1 VAAEP
6 TAEASFLASPG
17 KIAWN
22 IYLMLDHRQADPAST
37 PIVMKPSLDA
47 ESHFLYSGSMEHN
60 HATHAFAALGHPG
73 RLAVFRLLMRFAPQ
87 GVRPTEMAEALGLK
101 QNTLSHHLADLTAS
115 GLVAVTRV
123 GRSLYYAVDL
133 DAAEGLIGYLA
144 LDVGRARPDL
154 LAPLRS
160 SKKDTAPMP
169 SPLHDTDFD
178 VLFICS
184 GNSAR
189 SIFAE
194 ALLRDLGQGK
204 FQSFSAGTRP
214 NSELNPFALEI
225 LQRNGHDTASLRSK
239 HISEFQQPGAILM
252 DFVFTVCDT
261 AAAEECPPW
270 PGQPI
275 TGHWGLP
282 DPVKATGTDAEKA
295 LIFAQT
301 YAALRRRITA
311 FVELP
316 FESLS
321 RMSLQSSV
329 DAIGIDKGLAL

>member
-1 VAAEP
+1 
-6 TAEASFLASPG
+6 
-17 KIAWN
+17 
-22 IYLMLDHRQADPAST
+22 
-37 PIVMKPSLDA
+37 
-47 ESHFLYSGSMEHN
+47 MERN
-60 HATHAFAALGHPG
+60 RATHAFATLGHPG

-87 GVRPTEMAEALGLK
+87 GVRPTEIAEALGLK

-115 GLVAVTRV
+115 GLVQVTRA

-133 DAAEGLIGYLA
+133 DTTEGLIGYLA

-154 LAPLRS
+154 LAPLLS
-160 SKKDTAPMP
+160 DPKDTVQMDRTIP
-169 SPLHDTDFD
+169 DTAFD

-194 ALLRDLGQGK
+194 ALLRDLGKGK
-204 FQSFSAGTRP
+204 FQAFSAGTRP
-214 NSELNPFALEI
+214 NSELSPFALEI
-225 LQRNGHDTASLRSK
+225 LKRNGHDVAALRSK
-239 HISEFQQPGAILM
+239 HISEFQKPGSIVM

-261 AAAEECPPW
+261 AAAEDCPPW

-282 DPVKATGTDAEKA
+282 DPVKAAGTDAEKA
-295 LIFAQT
+295 LVFAQT
-301 YAALRRRITA
+301 YAALRRRIMT

-321 RMSLQSSV
+321 RMSLQSRV
-329 DAIGIDKGLAL
+329 DAIGSDAQAKA

>member
-1 VAAEP
+1 MEQ
-6 TAEASFLASPG
+6 
-17 KIAWN
+17 KIA
-22 IYLMLDHRQADPAST
+22 A
-37 PIVMKPSLDA
+37 
-47 ESHFLYSGSMEHN
+47 
-60 HATHAFAALGHPG
+60 HAFATLGHPG

-87 GVRPTEMAEALGLK
+87 GVRPTEIAEALGLK

-115 GLVAVTRV
+115 GLVGVERQ
-123 GRSLYYAVDL
+123 GRSLYYAVNL
-133 DAAEGLIGYLA
+133 DATEGLIGYLA

-154 LAPLRS
+154 VASLS
-160 SKKDTAPMP
+160 SVQKDAVKMTAQVP
-169 SPLHDTDFD
+169 DTDFD

-194 ALLRDLGQGK
+194 ALLRDLGKGK
-204 FQSFSAGTRP
+204 FQAFSAGTRP
-214 NSELNPFALEI
+214 NTELNPLALDV
-225 LQRNGHDTASLRSK
+225 LKRNGHDTSGLRSK
-239 HISEFQQPGAILM
+239 HISEFQKPGSIIM

-282 DPVKATGTDAEKA
+282 DPVKTVGTDAEKA
-295 LIFAQT
+295 LVFAQT
-301 YAALRRRITA
+301 YAALRRRIAA

-316 FESLS
+316 FDSLS
-321 RMSLQSSV
+321 RLSLQSRV
-329 DAIGIDKGLAL
+329 DAIGIDARAKA

>member
-1 VAAEP
+1 MR
-6 TAEASFLASPG
+6 AS
-17 KIAWN
+17 
-22 IYLMLDHRQADPAST
+22 
-37 PIVMKPSLDA
+37 
-47 ESHFLYSGSMEHN
+47 
-60 HATHAFAALGHPG
+60 HAFATLGHPG

-87 GVRPTEMAEALGLK
+87 GVRPTEIAEALDLK
-101 QNTLSHHLADLTAS
+101 QNTLSHHLADLTAC
-115 GLVAVTRV
+115 GLVQVERR
-123 GRSLYYAVDL
+123 GRSRYHAVDL
-133 DAAEGLIGYLA
+133 DTAEQLIGYLA

-154 LAPLRS
+154 IGA
-160 SKKDTAPMP
+160 
-169 SPLHDTDFD
+169 LHSAQKEAARMNAKTRDTDFA

-194 ALLRDLGQGK
+194 ALLRDLGKGR
-204 FQSFSAGTRP
+204 FQAFSAGTRP
-214 NSELNPFALEI
+214 NTALNPFALEI
-225 LQRNGHDTASLRSK
+225 LKRNGHDISGLRSK
-239 HISEFQQPGAILM
+239 HISEFQQPDSIVM

-295 LIFAQT
+295 LVFAQT

-321 RMSLQSSV
+321 GMSLQSRV
-329 DAIGIDKGLAL
+329 DAIGSDEQAKA

>member
-1 VAAEP
+1 
-6 TAEASFLASPG
+6 
-17 KIAWN
+17 
-22 IYLMLDHRQADPAST
+22 
-37 PIVMKPSLDA
+37 
-47 ESHFLYSGSMEHN
+47 MEQN
-60 HATHAFAALGHPG
+60 RATHAFATLGHPG
-73 RLAVFRLLMRFAPQ
+73 RMTVFRLLMRFAPQ
-87 GVRPTEMAEALGLK
+87 GVRPTEIAEALGMK
-101 QNTLSHHLADLTAS
+101 QNTLSHHLADLAAS
-115 GLVAVTRV
+115 GLVQVTRV

-133 DAAEGLIGYLA
+133 DTTEGLIGYLA

-154 LAPLRS
+154 LAPLLFAP
-160 SKKDTAPMP
+160 KDAAQMDPNTPDA
-169 SPLHDTDFD
+169 DFA

-194 ALLRDLGQGK
+194 ALLRDLGKGK

-214 NSELNPFALEI
+214 NTELNPFALEI
-225 LQRNGHDTASLRSK
+225 LKRNGHDTSGLRSK
-239 HISEFQQPGAILM
+239 HISEFQQPESVVM

-282 DPVKATGTDAEKA
+282 DPVKAGGTDAEKA
-295 LIFAQT
+295 LVFAQT
-301 YAALRRRITA
+301 YAALRRRIMA

-316 FESLS
+316 FNALS
-321 RMSLQSSV
+321 RMSLQSRI
-329 DAIGIDKGLAL
+329 DAIGTDSNVKA

>member
-1 VAAEP
+1 
-6 TAEASFLASPG
+6 
-17 KIAWN
+17 
-22 IYLMLDHRQADPAST
+22 
-37 PIVMKPSLDA
+37 
-47 ESHFLYSGSMEHN
+47 MEN
-60 HATHAFAALGHPG
+60 TRAVHAFATLGHPG
-73 RLAVFRLLMRFAPQ
+73 RLAVFRLLMRFAPR
-87 GVRPTEMAEALGLK
+87 GVRPTEMAEALRLK
-101 QNTLSHHLADLTAS
+101 PNTLSHHLSDLTAS
-115 GLVAVTRV
+115 GLVQVERR
-123 GRSLYYAVDL
+123 GRSLYYSVDL
-133 DAAEGLIGYLA
+133 DTTEALVGYLA

-154 LAPLRS
+154 LAPLFGSQR
-160 SKKDTAPMP
+160 DAAMR
-169 SPLHDTDFD
+169 DTDFD

-204 FQSFSAGTRP
+204 FQAFSAGTRP
-214 NSELNPFALEI
+214 NTELNPFALEV
-225 LQRNGHDTASLRSK
+225 LKRNGHDVSTLRSK
-239 HISEFQQPGAILM
+239 HISEFQQPGSIVM

-295 LIFAQT
+295 LVFAQT
-301 YAALRRRITA
+301 YAALRRRIAA
-311 FVELP
+311 FVDLP

-321 RMSLQSSV
+321 RMSLQSRV
-329 DAIGIDKGLAL
+329 DAIGSAAHDAEKA

>member
-1 VAAEP
+1 MEQNRAA
-6 TAEASFLASPG
+6 
-17 KIAWN
+17 
-22 IYLMLDHRQADPAST
+22 
-37 PIVMKPSLDA
+37 
-47 ESHFLYSGSMEHN
+47 
-60 HATHAFAALGHPG
+60 HAFATLGHPG

-87 GVRPTEMAEALGLK
+87 GVRPTEIAGALGMK

-115 GLVAVTRV
+115 GLVGVERQ
-123 GRSLYYAVDL
+123 GRSLFYGVDL
-133 DAAEGLIGYLA
+133 DATEGLIGYLA

-154 LAPLRS
+154 LAPLLS
-160 SKKDTAPMP
+160 VQKDAAKMTSQVP
-169 SPLHDTDFD
+169 DTDFD

-194 ALLRDLGQGK
+194 ALLRDLGRGK
-204 FQSFSAGTRP
+204 FQAFSAGTRP
-214 NSELNPFALEI
+214 GTALNPFALDI
-225 LQRNGHDTASLRSK
+225 LKRNGHDISGLRSK
-239 HISEFQQPGAILM
+239 HIAEFQQPGSIVM
-252 DFVFTVCDT
+252 DFVFSVCDT

-295 LIFAQT
+295 LVFAQT
-301 YAALRRRITA
+301 YAALRRRIMA

-321 RMSLQSSV
+321 RLSLQSRV
-329 DAIGIDKGLAL
+329 DAIGADTPAKG

>member
-1 VAAEP
+1 MEQNR
-6 TAEASFLASPG
+6 AS
-17 KIAWN
+17 
-22 IYLMLDHRQADPAST
+22 
-37 PIVMKPSLDA
+37 
-47 ESHFLYSGSMEHN
+47 
-60 HATHAFAALGHPG
+60 HAFATLGHPG

-87 GVRPTEMAEALGLK
+87 GVRPTEIAGALDLK

-115 GLVAVTRV
+115 GLVAVTRQ
-123 GRSLYYAVDL
+123 GRSLYYSVDL
-133 DAAEGLIGYLA
+133 ETTEGLIGYLA

-154 LAPLRS
+154 LAPLLDAR
-160 SKKDTAPMP
+160 KDATPMTTPHRDTA
-169 SPLHDTDFD
+169 FN

-194 ALLRDLGQGK
+194 ALLRDLGRGK
-204 FQSFSAGTRP
+204 FRAHSAGTRP
-214 NSELNPFALEI
+214 GTALNPFALEV
-225 LQRNGHDTASLRSK
+225 LNRNGHDISGLRSK
-239 HISEFQQPGAILM
+239 HIAEFQQPDSPLM

-282 DPVKATGTDAEKA
+282 DPVKAGGTDAEKA
-295 LIFAQT
+295 LVFAQT
-301 YAALRRRITA
+301 YAALRRRVAA

-316 FESLS
+316 FDSLN
-321 RMSLQSSV
+321 RMSLQSHV
-329 DAIGIDKGLAL
+329 DAIGTDAATKA

>member
-1 VAAEP
+1 
-6 TAEASFLASPG
+6 
-17 KIAWN
+17 
-22 IYLMLDHRQADPAST
+22 
-37 PIVMKPSLDA
+37 MKPSLDA
-47 ESHFLYSGSMEHN
+47 VLNFRYSGMMETN
-60 HATHAFAALGHPG
+60 RAAHAFATLGHPG

-87 GVRPTEMAEALGLK
+87 GVRPTEIAEALCLK

-115 GLVAVTRV
+115 GLVEVARQ
-123 GRSLYYAVDL
+123 GRSLFYSVDL
-133 DAAEGLIGYLA
+133 DTAEGLIGYLA

-154 LAPLRS
+154 LAPLIS
-160 SKKDTAPMP
+160 AQKDAAMR
-169 SPLHDTDFD
+169 DTEFD

-194 ALLRDLGQGK
+194 ALLRDLGNGK
-204 FQSFSAGTRP
+204 FQAFSAGTRP
-214 NSELNPFALEI
+214 NTELNPFALEI
-225 LQRNGHDTASLRSK
+225 LKRNGHDTSVLRSK
-239 HISEFQQPGAILM
+239 HISEFQQPNSIVM

-282 DPVKATGTDAEKA
+282 DPVKAIGTDAEKA
-295 LIFAQT
+295 LIFAHT
-301 YAALRRRITA
+301 YAALRRRIMA

-316 FESLS
+316 LESLS
-321 RMSLQSSV
+321 RMSLQSRV
-329 DAIGIDKGLAL
+329 DAIGADTPSTKKD

>member
-1 VAAEP
+1 
-6 TAEASFLASPG
+6 
-17 KIAWN
+17 
-22 IYLMLDHRQADPAST
+22 
-37 PIVMKPSLDA
+37 
-47 ESHFLYSGSMEHN
+47 MEQN
-60 HATHAFAALGHPG
+60 RAIHAFATLGHPG

-87 GVRPTEMAEALGLK
+87 GVRPTEIAEALGLK
-101 QNTLSHHLADLTAS
+101 QNTLSHHLADLAAS
-115 GLVAVTRV
+115 GLVQVTRV

-133 DAAEGLIGYLA
+133 DTTEGLIGYLA

-154 LAPLRS
+154 LAPLLA
-160 SKKDTAPMP
+160 APRDAARLDRAFP
-169 SPLHDTDFD
+169 DTDFN

-194 ALLRDLGQGK
+194 ALLRDLGKGK
-204 FQSFSAGTRP
+204 FQAFSAGTRP
-214 NSELNPFALEI
+214 NSEMNPFALEI
-225 LQRNGHDTASLRSK
+225 LKRNGHDTCGLRSK
-239 HISEFQQPGAILM
+239 HISEFQQPGSVVM

-282 DPVKATGTDAEKA
+282 DPVGATGTDAEKA
-295 LIFAQT
+295 LVFART

-316 FESLS
+316 YESLS
-321 RMSLQSSV
+321 RMSLQSRV
-329 DAIGIDKGLAL
+329 DAIGSDAQAKA

>member
-1 VAAEP
+1 
-6 TAEASFLASPG
+6 
-17 KIAWN
+17 
-22 IYLMLDHRQADPAST
+22 
-37 PIVMKPSLDA
+37 
-47 ESHFLYSGSMEHN
+47 MEHTI
-60 HATHAFAALGHPG
+60 ATHAFATLGHPD

-115 GLVAVTRV
+115 GLVRV
-123 GRSLYYAVDL
+123 ERQGRSLFYAVDL
-133 DAAEGLIGYLA
+133 IPPLLCAQKDAAPMTA
-144 LDVGRARPDL
+144 LHR
-154 LAPLRS
+154 
-160 SKKDTAPMP
+160 
-169 SPLHDTDFD
+169 DTDFD

-204 FQSFSAGTRP
+204 FQAFSAGTRP
-214 NSELNPFALEI
+214 NTQLNPIALEI
-225 LQRNGHDTASLRSK
+225 LQRNGHDTTELRSK
-239 HISEFQQPGAILM
+239 HISEFQAPGSIVM

-282 DPVKATGTDAEKA
+282 DPVKAVGTDAEKA
-295 LIFAQT
+295 LVFAQT
-301 YAALRRRITA
+301 YAALRRRIAA

-316 FESLS
+316 FDSLS
-321 RMSLQSSV
+321 RMSLQSRV
-329 DAIGIDKGLAL
+329 DAIGTDTEIKA

>member
-1 VAAEP
+1 MEQIRASAAF
-6 TAEASFLASPG
+6 T
-17 KIAWN
+17 
-22 IYLMLDHRQADPAST
+22 T
-37 PIVMKPSLDA
+37 
-47 ESHFLYSGSMEHN
+47 
-60 HATHAFAALGHPG
+60 LGHPG

-87 GVRPTEMAEALGLK
+87 GVRPTEIAEALGLK

-115 GLVAVTRV
+115 GLVQVTRE
-123 GRSLYYAVDL
+123 GRSLFYAVDL
-133 DAAEGLIGYLA
+133 ATTESLIGYLA

-154 LAPLRS
+154 IAPLIAAR
-160 SKKDTAPMP
+160 KETAAMTAP
-169 SPLHDTDFD
+169 HRDTDFD

-194 ALLRDLGQGK
+194 ALLRDLGKGK
-204 FQSFSAGTRP
+204 FQAFSAGTRP
-214 NSELNPFALEI
+214 GTELNPFALEV
-225 LQRNGHDTASLRSK
+225 LKRNGHDISGLRSK
-239 HISEFQQPGAILM
+239 HISEFQQPGSIVM

-261 AAAEECPPW
+261 AAAEDCPPW

-282 DPVKATGTDAEKA
+282 DPVKATGTEAERA
-295 LIFAQT
+295 LVFAQT
-301 YAALRRRITA
+301 YAALRRRVAA

-321 RMSLQSSV
+321 RMSLQSHV
-329 DAIGIDKGLAL
+329 DSIGTHTDAKA

>member
-1 VAAEP
+1 
-6 TAEASFLASPG
+6 
-17 KIAWN
+17 
-22 IYLMLDHRQADPAST
+22 
-37 PIVMKPSLDA
+37 MKPSLDA
-47 ESHFLYSGSMEHN
+47 PVCFLYSGNMEHTI
-60 HATHAFAALGHPG
+60 ATHAFATLGHAD

-115 GLVAVTRV
+115 GLVRV
-123 GRSLYYAVDL
+123 ARQGRSLFYAVDL

-154 LAPLRS
+154 IPPLLCAQ
-160 SKKDTAPMP
+160 KDAAAMTA
-169 SPLHDTDFD
+169 LHRDTDFD

-204 FQSFSAGTRP
+204 FQAFSAGTRP
-214 NSELNPFALEI
+214 NTQLNPFALEI
-225 LQRNGHDTASLRSK
+225 LQRNGHDTTELRSK
-239 HISEFQQPGAILM
+239 HISEFQTPGSIMM

-282 DPVKATGTDAEKA
+282 DPVKAVGTDAEKA
-295 LIFAQT
+295 LVFAQT
-301 YAALRRRITA
+301 YAALRRRIAA

-316 FESLS
+316 FDSLS
-321 RMSLQSSV
+321 RMSLQSRV
-329 DAIGIDKGLAL
+329 DAIGTDTETKA